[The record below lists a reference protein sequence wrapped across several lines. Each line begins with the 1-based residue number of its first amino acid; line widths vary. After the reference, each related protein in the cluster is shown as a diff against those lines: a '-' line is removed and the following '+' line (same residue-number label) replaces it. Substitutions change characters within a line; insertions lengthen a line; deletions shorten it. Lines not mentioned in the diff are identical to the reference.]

1 MTASHSRSEPSG
13 KGAQE
18 MARLVCFVALLA
30 ALALGVIASVH
41 ANAEVGLASFESSPG
56 PYNPNEPSGAPRP
69 PRL

>member
-1 MTASHSRSEPSG
+1 
-13 KGAQE
+13 